1 MKTIKTDFGM
11 KMKMLLDKTENDD
24 KLIAMLKQ
32 EIARLESLK
41 GVKSQLKGDD
51 AAGLANVQQATEMQ
65 KLKREVTNLKNEV
78 KCQEIEIEQKT
89 DKIKQL
95 MTNCIGAPDE
105 RLEEKDLLIAELEE
119 KCEKLER
126 QLFKTKQEMRE
137 TGDKRFPK
145 KNKDE

>member
-32 EIARLESLK
+32 EIARLENLK
-41 GVKSQLKGDD
+41 GVKSQLKSEDV
-51 AAGLANVQQATEMQ
+51 ANHQHITEMQ
-65 KLKREVTNLKNEV
+65 KLKRELTNLKNEV
-78 KCQEIEIEQKT
+78 KCQEIEIEQKN
-89 DKIKQL
+89 DKINQL

-119 KCEKLER
+119 KSEKLER

>member
-32 EIARLESLK
+32 EIARLENLK
-41 GVKSQLKGDD
+41 GVKSQLKSDD
-51 AAGLANVQQATEMQ
+51 AADHQHITEMQ
-65 KLKREVTNLKNEV
+65 KLKRELTNLKNEV
-78 KCQEIEIEQKT
+78 KCQEIEIEQKN
-89 DKIKQL
+89 DKINQL

-119 KCEKLER
+119 KSEKLER